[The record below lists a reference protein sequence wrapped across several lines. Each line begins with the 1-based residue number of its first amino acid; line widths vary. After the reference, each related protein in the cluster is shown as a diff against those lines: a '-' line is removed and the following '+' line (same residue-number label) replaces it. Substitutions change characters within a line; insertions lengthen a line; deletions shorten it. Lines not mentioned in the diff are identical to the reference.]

1 MTEKPAPAVV
11 LVPSTLLAGERVLMT
26 LEKTPLVLTNYRVK
40 FDTQGIGS
48 SLYQSIPLDSIS
60 FCGFVTD
67 SQPWTLA
74 VALGLISLGAATLS
88 LPHHIKDAWVVASV
102 LILIGLAFSIIYFA
116 TRSAVV
122 LIRANCGEQI
132 MIPSHH
138 RKRERVIPF
147 IEAIL
152 EARLRFNRKIVPSG
166 SQV

>member
-1 MTEKPAPAVV
+1 MAEKNSAPPIPQ
-11 LVPSTLLAGERVLMT
+11 PSTLLPGERVLMT
-26 LEKTPLVLTNYRVK
+26 LERTPLVLTNYRVK
-40 FDTQGIGS
+40 FDTQGVGS

-74 VALGLISLGAATLS
+74 VALGLVSLGAATLS
-88 LPHHIKDAWVVASV
+88 LPHPIKDAWVIAIV
-102 LILIGLAFSIIYFA
+102 LMLVGLAFSIIYFA

-138 RKRERVIPF
+138 RKRERVMPF
-147 IEAIL
+147 MEAVL
-152 EARLRFNRKIVPSG
+152 EARLRFNRKIVPAS

>member
-1 MTEKPAPAVV
+1 MSDKATPPASAPPSV
-11 LVPSTLLAGERVLMT
+11 LLPGERVLTT

-40 FDTQGIGS
+40 FDTRGVGN

-74 VALGLISLGAATLS
+74 VALGLVSLGAVTFS
-88 LPHHIKDAWVVASV
+88 LPHLIKDAWVVAVV
-102 LILIGLAFSIIYFA
+102 LFLIGLAFSIIYFA

-147 IEAIL
+147 MEAVL
-152 EARLRFNRKIVPSG
+152 EARLRFNRKIVSSS

>member
-1 MTEKPAPAVV
+1 
-11 LVPSTLLAGERVLMT
+11 MT
-26 LEKTPLVLTNYRVK
+26 LERTPLVLTNYRVK
-40 FDTQGIGS
+40 YDAQGMGS

-74 VALGLISLGAATLS
+74 VALGLVSLGAATLS
-88 LPHHIKDAWVVASV
+88 LPHFFKNGGVVAVV
-102 LILIGLAFSIIYFA
+102 LMLIGMAFTIIYFA

-138 RKRERVIPF
+138 RKRERVMPF
-147 IEAIL
+147 MEAVL
-152 EARLRFNRKIVPSG
+152 EARLRFNRKIVS
-166 SQV
+166 SA